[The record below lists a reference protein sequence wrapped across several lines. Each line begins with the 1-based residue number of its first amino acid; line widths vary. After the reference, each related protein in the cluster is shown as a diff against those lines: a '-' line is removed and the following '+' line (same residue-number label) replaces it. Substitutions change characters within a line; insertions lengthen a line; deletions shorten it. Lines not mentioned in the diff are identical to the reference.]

1 MKGKLKLKS
10 VVALLL
16 AMVLTFMG
24 IEPMAGIIGSMRE
37 VQAEELTEIT
47 WSDFTAFSA
56 LTEGQTFSGETEAT
70 YNGGT
75 LNNTAFEGDVVIP
88 SGSGFRYA
96 VPSTWFGF
104 TIQENAGN
112 LQIGGD
118 AHTSLNGV
126 KGVAYTLKANDYGLT
141 SFTDT
146 RFTIRIELYNLS
158 DDNLNATLNIYV
170 NGKEV
175 GTSIP
180 LIGSTATATT
190 YLGNKIGFANNGL
203 AGGITIYDVKPEFKK
218 ITWSDFTAFSALTD
232 GQTFSGETEATYSGG
247 TLNNTAFEGDAI
259 IPAGSGFRYAVPST
273 WYGLTIQENA
283 GNLQIGGD
291 SYTSLNG
298 VKGVAYT
305 LKANDYGLTSFTDTR
320 FTIRIELYNLSNDNL
335 NATLNIYVNGI
346 AVGYAIPLIGSTAA
360 ATTYLGNKIGFANN
374 GLASGITI
382 YNAMPE
388 LTEITWSDFTAFSAL
403 TEGQTFSGETEAS
416 YSGGTLNNTAFEGDV
431 VIPSGSGFRY
441 AVPSTWYGLT
451 IQENAGNLQIG
462 GDSYTSLNGVKGVAY
477 TLKANDYGLTSFTDT
492 RFTIRIELYNLSND
506 NLNATLNIYVNEKE
520 VGRSIPLIGST
531 AAATTYLGNKIGF
544 ANNGL
549 SGGITIYNTLS
560 ELTEITWSDFALTEG
575 QTFETER
582 EVAYNGGTLNNT
594 AFEGDVVIPSGS
606 GFRYAVP
613 STWYGLTIQENA
625 GNLQIGGDSYTS
637 LNGVKGVAYTLKA
650 NDYGLT
656 SFTDTRFTIRIE
668 LYNLSDDNLNATLNI
683 YVNGIVVGYAI
694 PLIGSTAAATTYL
707 GNKIGFAN
715 NGLNGGITV
724 YSEKLTIKEITWETF
739 GATYG
744 NTYTVGTNAWDTS
757 FTASGLTD
765 LNNTKFKGDVIFADN
780 TTIMYGGINFVSG
793 LQFGVQGGNFVIT
806 SHAGF
811 TVNPEV
817 TISSAN
823 AADYG
828 LTSFVEER
836 FTLEIQMTELTTTQA
851 VVNVLI
857 NDVAVASEIQ
867 LTSNNPSEASWQL
880 GKILYV
886 TAGSITTLKVK
897 PAMTEIGWETFGA
910 TYGNTYTV
918 GTNAW
923 DTSFTASGLTDLNN
937 TKFKGDVI
945 FADNTTIMYG
955 GINFVSGL
963 QFGVQGGN
971 FVITSHAGFTVNPTV
986 TIPSANAVDYGLTS
1000 FVDTRFTLEIQMT
1013 ELTTTQ
1019 AIVNVL
1025 INNVAVSSEIQLTS
1039 NNPSEASWQLGKILY
1054 VTAGSITPLKNVAVP
1069 TDLTPLSWE
1078 EFGYTGGV
1086 TYTDTVGRKAL
1097 HLENLDDTLFSG
1109 DVEMAAGSMFYYGG
1123 NGWQGIQIKVNNDGT
1138 ISINAAGSSP
1148 GYSATFNPKHYGL
1161 KSFAEEKFNL
1171 KIAMTGR
1178 EVANAGTGAYSEVI
1192 RIWVNDQILGDA
1204 FTYTEWN
1211 ANVLGLEIVMNT
1223 EAPSAITPYS
1233 SRTTAP
1239 TGLTEISFTDWE
1251 ADLEV
1256 DGKMLNGEI
1265 SGAHPTVNSFNG
1277 TTLNEIVKL
1286 SGTETSTT
1294 THIIC
1299 YGGNGTNSWL
1309 GTRIQLSGKNMVISC
1324 LDNGI
1329 SFTIDPQKAG
1339 VGSSFAN
1346 TEFSWRIDTVKLE
1359 NNVLLYMSF
1368 NGVLYNSAPFVLYDF
1383 ADTISNTIEYNSYD
1397 GGTADQCANYYVVLG
1412 AATKTLPVLYHDL
1425 AKDDHT
1431 YTIPAYKEVT
1441 FYKQDANGEWI
1452 EATTPTTITETGNY
1466 KLEFNDGV
1474 SDYVQEIAC
1483 YYYQTDVSAASLVR
1497 SLKMKQN
1504 GMTRYEEYE
1513 EGYETRLC
1521 DTNYDGK
1528 VDTNDI
1534 NDIRD
1539 MLLGTY
1545 QAEENV
1551 MKISGFFS
1559 PTASLI
1565 EDVTYETIKETGV
1578 NHIIESDMWYSDD
1591 ALDRYRVYAELSYAQ
1606 KYGLTVTVRDQRLY
1620 TMGANGETATVET
1633 VQNAVANYKDY
1644 QSFTGLFIYDEPKA
1658 SDYPNVGIWKGH
1670 NEVGTYSSVA
1680 KAIAAAGYEG
1690 WSNAFGGDADLF
1702 YNGRNSEAG
1711 CYMLYGYY
1719 NYLQNMVDSYDLDF
1733 MSFTCYPLTVD
1744 GNGVKDNDEIP
1755 LFFKNLALAKKVAE
1769 NNNIPLRTFV
1779 QSTASNEN
1787 NVNSQFSEAH
1797 MKWMANIGLAFGSKS
1812 LEYFTLVQAEELKTY
1827 TDGSCAN
1834 GMVDKDGNKTKF
1846 AEWSKNAN
1854 TQVMAVDD
1862 ILLNATNKGFMSTG
1876 GVATSSAVENIMS
1889 ISMKKSL
1896 FTSEKFTNDIHTSY
1910 EGATVSSNNT
1920 EYGAFTGCFEITDGE
1935 YSGKHAMYIVN
1946 FSDKGDNTVTVTLGD
1961 GVKSTT
1967 IYQGMEA
1974 EHTGTFNMT
1983 LAPGEAVLV
1992 VY

>member
-1 MKGKLKLKS
+1 MKGKLRLKS
-10 VVALLL
+10 VVAMLL
-16 AMVLTFMG
+16 ALVLTIAG
-24 IEPMAGIIGSMRE
+24 IEPMANAIGTMRE
-37 VQAEELTEIT
+37 VQAGELTPIT

-126 KGVAYTLKANDYGLT
+126 KGVAYTLKAKDYGLT

-158 DDNLNATLNIYV
+158 SDNLSATLNIYV

-175 GTSIP
+175 GHSIP
-180 LIGSTATATT
+180 LAGSTAAATT

-232 GQTFSGETEATYSGG
+232 GQTFSGETEATYGGG

-305 LKANDYGLTSFTDTR
+305 LKA
-320 FTIRIELYNLSNDNL
+320 
-335 NATLNIYVNGI
+335 
-346 AVGYAIPLIGSTAA
+346 
-360 ATTYLGNKIGFANN
+360 K
-374 GLASGITI
+374 
-382 YNAMPE
+382 
-388 LTEITWSDFTAFSAL
+388 
-403 TEGQTFSGETEAS
+403 
-416 YSGGTLNNTAFEGDV
+416 
-431 VIPSGSGFRY
+431 
-441 AVPSTWYGLT
+441 
-451 IQENAGNLQIG
+451 
-462 GDSYTSLNGVKGVAY
+462 
-477 TLKANDYGLTSFTDT
+477 
-492 RFTIRIELYNLSND
+492 
-506 NLNATLNIYVNEKE
+506 
-520 VGRSIPLIGST
+520 
-531 AAATTYLGNKIGF
+531 
-544 ANNGL
+544 
-549 SGGITIYNTLS
+549 
-560 ELTEITWSDFALTEG
+560 
-575 QTFETER
+575 
-582 EVAYNGGTLNNT
+582 
-594 AFEGDVVIPSGS
+594 
-606 GFRYAVP
+606 
-613 STWYGLTIQENA
+613 
-625 GNLQIGGDSYTS
+625 
-637 LNGVKGVAYTLKA
+637 
-650 NDYGLT
+650 DYGLT

-857 NDVAVASEIQ
+857 ND
-867 LTSNNPSEASWQL
+867 
-880 GKILYV
+880 
-886 TAGSITTLKVK
+886 
-897 PAMTEIGWETFGA
+897 
-910 TYGNTYTV
+910 
-918 GTNAW
+918 
-923 DTSFTASGLTDLNN
+923 
-937 TKFKGDVI
+937 
-945 FADNTTIMYG
+945 
-955 GINFVSGL
+955 
-963 QFGVQGGN
+963 
-971 FVITSHAGFTVNPTV
+971 
-986 TIPSANAVDYGLTS
+986 
-1000 FVDTRFTLEIQMT
+1000 
-1013 ELTTTQ
+1013 
-1019 AIVNVL
+1019 
-1025 INNVAVSSEIQLTS
+1025 VAVSSEIQLTS

-1239 TGLTEISFTDWE
+1239 TGLTEISFKDWE

-1265 SGAHPTVNSFNG
+1265 SGAHPTVNSFLG

-1294 THIIC
+1294 THVIC

-1329 SFTIDPQKAG
+1329 NFTIDPQKAG
-1339 VGSSFAN
+1339 VGNSFAN

-1412 AATKTLPVLYHDL
+1412 ATTKTLPVLYHDL
-1425 AKDDHT
+1425 AKDNHT

-1474 SDYVQEIAC
+1474 SDYIQEIAC

-1565 EDVTYETIKETGV
+1565 EDATYETIKETGV

-1854 TQVMAVDD
+1854 TQVMAADD

-1889 ISMKKSL
+1889 ISMKKNWI
-1896 FTSEKFTNDIHTSY
+1896 TSEKITNDIHTSY

-1967 IYQGMEA
+1967 IYQGVEA